1 MSIEQ
6 RVVASSKR
14 PVGGIREG
22 RGPAAP
28 GNETTAEK
36 KKKKRK
42 KPSKLVL
49 IIVGVVVLLAVGGAA
64 YFFLLKP
71 SGGATSEPAPTPT
84 PVAGKVLTVD
94 AVSVNLAGGHY
105 LRLGLG
111 LQLTA
116 DVGEE
121 APDPARALDLAIAL
135 FSGRTVAEVSDPTI
149 RVQLKSELATQ
160 LSEAYDGEVMD
171 VYLTDYVTQ

>member
-6 RVVASSKR
+6 RVVSSSKR

-22 RGPAAP
+22 RGKP
-28 GNETTAEK
+28 GAEEQPEEK
-36 KKKKRK
+36 KKSKL
-42 KPSKLVL
+42 PSKKVL
-49 IIVGVVVLLAVGGAA
+49 IIAAAALVVVLGAV
-64 YFFLLKP
+64 YFFFLKP
-71 SGGATSEPAPTPT
+71 AGPSEPVAEPAPVPG
-84 PVAGKVLTVD
+84 AVLTVE
-94 AVSVNLAGGHY
+94 AVSVNLVDGHY

-121 APDPARALDLAIAL
+121 SPDPAKALDLAIAL
-135 FSGRTVAEVSDPTI
+135 FSGHTVAEVTDPTT
-149 RVQLKSELATQ
+149 REALKVELAHQ
-160 LSEAYDGEVMD
+160 LSEAYEGEVMD

>member
-6 RVVASSKR
+6 RVIASSKR
-14 PVGGIREG
+14 SVGGIREG
-22 RGPAAP
+22 RGGPTAAA
-28 GNETTAEK
+28 AEPEA
-36 KKKKRK
+36 KKKRK

-49 IIVGVVVLLAVGGAA
+49 IIAAVVILAVAGGA

-71 SGGATSEPAPTPT
+71 AGGSTPAPPPA
-84 PVAGKVLTVD
+84 PVPGKVLTIP
-94 AVSVNLAGGHY
+94 AVSVNLAAGRY

-116 DVGEE
+116 DVGEK
-121 APDPARALDLAIAL
+121 APDPAKALDLAIGL
-135 FSGRTVAEVSDPTI
+135 FSGRTIAEVSDPKV
-149 RVQLKSELATQ
+149 RENLKVELARQ
-160 LSEAYDGEVMD
+160 LSKAYDGEVMD